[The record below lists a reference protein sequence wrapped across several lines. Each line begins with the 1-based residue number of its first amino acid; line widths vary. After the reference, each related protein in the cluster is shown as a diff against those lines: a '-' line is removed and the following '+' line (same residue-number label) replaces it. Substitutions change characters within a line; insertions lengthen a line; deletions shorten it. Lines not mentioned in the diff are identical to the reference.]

1 MSSLGSLLL
10 EDRDPTTVIAQRRSA
25 SGAGSEFVRWA
36 EFRTDVARLANRI
49 TEHPSGAWTLA
60 TEDAYAFAVGL
71 FSLWHTGRHA
81 LSPPNHQPESMRAL
95 QTRSS
100 GVLTDHPEW
109 FPDGSSLDPLSKL
122 GFNDPGLLEPLERQT
137 LALELY
143 TSGTTGDGK
152 AVIKRIAHLEDEVEE
167 LQNTWDD
174 RLGNATVFSTASHQH
189 LYCLVIGLL
198 WPLCSGR
205 PFERRHYLHAAEL
218 VPPMKETE
226 NSVLVSVPT
235 HLKRFVRHAHANELE
250 GTCRAVF
257 SSGGP
262 LPVQTAHAVSNLL
275 GSPPIEILGST
286 ETGIVGWRHQEEGNE
301 DNLWTSMPSVRIE
314 REPHSDAM
322 RVDSPFVSVDSGDR
336 GFSTGDRVEIRG
348 KNRFVLLP
356 RLDRV
361 VKIGEKRLD
370 LARMESDLRGHGAV
384 EEIALVAIDREG
396 EPRVAAALVPSDQGR
411 RFIANDDSPALA
423 REIRTHLANAWDPV
437 LHPRLWRFVEELP
450 ENAQGKVTREM
461 LLALFETPGK
471 QEDRLPNESPTI
483 LEELRGRN
491 FVERACAVPVDLA
504 CLPGHFPG
512 HPVVPAVLQLGWA
525 VEVAG
530 ELLGTRPR
538 LVGAPTLKFLE
549 PLQPGQT
556 FRIRVQQVDPTSLDV
571 RLWKESSVVA
581 QGRLKIAPSEA
592 TT

>member
-1 MSSLGSLLL
+1 
-10 EDRDPTTVIAQRRSA
+10 
-25 SGAGSEFVRWA
+25 
-36 EFRTDVARLANRI
+36 
-49 TEHPSGAWTLA
+49 
-60 TEDAYAFAVGL
+60 
-71 FSLWHTGRHA
+71 
-81 LSPPNHQPESMRAL
+81 
-95 QTRSS
+95 
-100 GVLTDHPEW
+100 
-109 FPDGSSLDPLSKL
+109 
-122 GFNDPGLLEPLERQT
+122 
-137 LALELY
+137 
-143 TSGTTGDGK
+143 
-152 AVIKRIAHLEDEVEE
+152 
-167 LQNTWDD
+167 
-174 RLGNATVFSTASHQH
+174 
-189 LYCLVIGLL
+189 
-198 WPLCSGR
+198 
-205 PFERRHYLHAAEL
+205 
-218 VPPMKETE
+218 
-226 NSVLVSVPT
+226 
-235 HLKRFVRHAHANELE
+235 
-250 GTCRAVF
+250 
-257 SSGGP
+257 
-262 LPVQTAHAVSNLL
+262 
-275 GSPPIEILGST
+275 
-286 ETGIVGWRHQEEGNE
+286 
-301 DNLWTSMPSVRIE
+301 
-314 REPHSDAM
+314 
-322 RVDSPFVSVDSGDR
+322 
-336 GFSTGDRVEIRG
+336 
-348 KNRFVLLP
+348 
-356 RLDRV
+356 
-361 VKIGEKRLD
+361 
-370 LARMESDLRGHGAV
+370 GHGAV

-471 QEDRLPNESPTI
+471 QEDRLPNESPAI